1 MSIPFLLVFLV
12 SFGLIVATYVVY
24 PLALSLI
31 PRSRRSLDTRE
42 VFEPTVSI
50 LIAAFNEGRH
60 IEAKLLSTL
69 AAEYPRDKLEVLVG
83 SDGSTDDTVEKLT
96 DLSDPRFR
104 LHVFGENRG
113 KTAVQNDL
121 VARSTGD
128 ILVFTD
134 AASFFAPEAIRKLV
148 DNFRDPRVGCVAG
161 CMRYIGTDTNLTTRS
176 QGLYWRY
183 ESMLRSLESRIGSLI
198 GVDGPLYAVRRECYV
213 PLEPHMISD
222 LLTPLL
228 VLEQHRKVV
237 LEPEALVDENPTEK
251 VEQEFRTRR
260 RVVLRGLTGIW
271 AYRRLL
277 NPFKHPLLAAQ
288 LFLHKLVRW
297 AVGLLAIVNL
307 MAASAL
313 SSHWF
318 FVAIT
323 ASYGVLFTA
332 AALGWILD
340 RRGLTIRVFA
350 VPYYFIL
357 VNAAATMAI
366 IDFCRRRR
374 ATTWQP
380 TRP

>member
-1 MSIPFLLVFLV
+1 MSTPFLFVFLV
-12 SFGLIVATYVVY
+12 SFGLIAATYVVY
-24 PLALSLI
+24 PLALTLI
-31 PRSRRSLDTRE
+31 PRFQRSYETGGD
-42 VFEPTVSI
+42 FEPTVSI

-60 IEAKLLSTL
+60 IEAKLLNTL
-69 AAEYPRDKLEVLVG
+69 AAEYPRDKIEVLVG
-83 SDGSTDDTVEKLT
+83 SDGSTDDTVEILT
-96 DLSDPRFR
+96 GLSDPRFR

-121 VARSTGD
+121 VARSSGD

-148 DNFRDPRVGCVAG
+148 DNFRDARVGCVAG

-183 ESMLRSLESRIGSLI
+183 ETMLRGLESRIGSLI

-237 LEPEALVDENPTEK
+237 LEPEALVDEDPTVK

-271 AYRRLL
+271 AHRRLL
-277 NPFKHPLLAAQ
+277 NPFRQPLLATQ
-288 LFLHKLVRW
+288 LFLHKLIRW
-297 AVGLLAIVNL
+297 TVGLLAIVNL
-307 MAASAL
+307 AAAFAL
-313 SSHWF
+313 ASHWF
-318 FVAIT
+318 FLAIT
-323 ASYGVLFTA
+323 VAYGVLFAA

-340 RRGLTIRVFA
+340 QLGITIRAFA
-350 VPYYFIL
+350 VPYYFTL
-357 VNAAATMAI
+357 VNAAATMAV
-366 IDFCRRRR
+366 IDFFRRRR

-380 TRP
+380 ARP